1 MSSQPPDQEETF
13 SQLRSLERKG
23 LEALDVGDF
32 DLAAKLLLDV
42 VTGYERID
50 DPLLT
55 HSAGYFLGVALA
67 GQGKLEQAALVWEE
81 VIERG
86 WDSPVAF
93 NRLVRY
99 YESRN
104 ETAAIQRLF
113 ERLHRTAHE
122 RTGEFFSYPE
132 AVQTD
137 AAGHHPVADDLPAGT
152 RRLLVG
158 DDEPAVCGLVERAV
172 KPDGFTVLFAF
183 DGRRALRIVLTVR
196 LDAVVLDYFMPGYTG
211 LDVLYRMRA
220 EGLDTPAVII
230 SGRHDPQMVEDAAHL
245 GATWI
250 AKPFTPEALA
260 GTVRRLMQA
269 EATGDSGA
277 ESD

>member
-1 MSSQPPDQEETF
+1 MSSQPPDQETF
-13 SQLRSLERKG
+13 SELRSLERRG
-23 LEALDVGDF
+23 LEALDVGNF
-32 DLAAKLLLDV
+32 DLAARLLLEV

-67 GQGKLEQAALVWEE
+67 GQGKLEQAARVWEE

-104 ETAAIQRLF
+104 EEAAIQRLF
-113 ERLHRTAHE
+113 ERLHRTAQE
-122 RTGEFFSYPE
+122 RTGDFFSYPD
-132 AVQTD
+132 AVQKD
-137 AAGHHPVADDLPAGT
+137 AAGHHPVADVLPAGT

-172 KPDGFTVLFAF
+172 RPDGFTVLFAF

-230 SGRHDPQMVEDAAHL
+230 SGRHEPQMIEDATHL
-245 GATWI
+245 GAAWV

-260 GTVRRLMQA
+260 ATVRRLTQA
-269 EATGDSGA
+269 GEPGDSQAGR
-277 ESD
+277 D